1 MKKTLI
7 YIIVAAVLIGLAA
20 WKIADNKKKQ
30 ETEVKEVAKQVDKIN
45 VNVITA
51 SRENIDTDY
60 SANGTFIPKQE
71 TKQSSEISGRIVNV
85 LVREGSR
92 VGAGQ
97 VLATI
102 KRDAIEVDVTQ
113 AQNTLQNAIIDNQRY
128 ENAFKTGGVT
138 KQQLDNSR
146 LQLKNAQSAL
156 RAQGVR
162 VNDTSVRAGISGT
175 INKKRVEP
183 GMVVAPGTAL
193 FEIVN
198 INTLKLSV
206 LVDESQ
212 VGRIQIGQ
220 TVKINV
226 NVITASRENIDT
238 DYSANGTFIPK
249 QESKQSSEIS
259 GRIVNVLVKEGSRVG
274 AGQVLATIKRDAIEV
289 DVSQAQN
296 NLQNAI
302 ADNQRYENAYKTGG
316 VTKQQLDNSRLQ
328 LKNAQAALRAQG
340 VRVNDTSVRAGISG
354 TINKKMVEPGMVVA
368 PGTALF
374 EIVNINTLKLSVLV
388 DESQV
393 GRIQIGQTVKINVNV
408 LPEESFS
415 GRITFIAPKS
425 DASLNFPVEI
435 EVQNRGNLKAGMYA
449 TAVFKTNHGAETQN
463 MLTVPAE
470 AFVNGVSS
478 GQLFVVNN
486 GTAKLIK
493 VTTGKVYGDK
503 VQILSGLNG
512 GEQVIT
518 SGQINL
524 DNGSKIN
531 IVK

>member
-71 TKQSSEISGRIVNV
+71 
-85 LVREGSR
+85 LH
-92 VGAGQ
+92 
-97 VLATI
+97 
-102 KRDAIEVDVTQ
+102 
-113 AQNTLQNAIIDNQRY
+113 
-128 ENAFKTGGVT
+128 
-138 KQQLDNSR
+138 
-146 LQLKNAQSAL
+146 QSADI
-156 RAQGVR
+156 AGR
-162 VNDTSVRAGISGT
+162 V
-175 INKKRVEP
+175 
-183 GMVVAPGTAL
+183 
-193 FEIVN
+193 
-198 INTLKLSV
+198 
-206 LVDESQ
+206 
-212 VGRIQIGQ
+212 
-220 TVKINV
+220 VK
-226 NVITASRENIDT
+226 
-238 DYSANGTFIPK
+238 
-249 QESKQSSEIS
+249 
-259 GRIVNVLVKEGSRVG
+259 VLVKEGSRVG

-388 DESQV
+388 
-393 GRIQIGQTVKINVNV
+393 IQII
-408 LPEESFS
+408 
-415 GRITFIAPKS
+415 
-425 DASLNFPVEI
+425 
-435 EVQNRGNLKAGMYA
+435 
-449 TAVFKTNHGAETQN
+449 
-463 MLTVPAE
+463 
-470 AFVNGVSS
+470 
-478 GQLFVVNN
+478 
-486 GTAKLIK
+486 
-493 VTTGKVYGDK
+493 
-503 VQILSGLNG
+503 
-512 GEQVIT
+512 
-518 SGQINL
+518 
-524 DNGSKIN
+524 
-531 IVK
+531 

>member
-7 YIIVAAVLIGLAA
+7 YIIVAAVLVGLAA
-20 WKIADNKKKQ
+20 YKIVDNKKKQ
-30 ETEVKEVAKQVDKIN
+30 EAEVKEVAKQVDKIN
-45 VNVITA
+45 VNIVTV
-51 SRENIDTDY
+51 SRQDVNTEY

-71 TKQSSEISGRIVNV
+71 SNQSADIAGRVVNV
-85 LVREGSR
+85 YVKEGSR
-92 VGAGQ
+92 VAAGQ

-113 AQNTLQNAIIDNQRY
+113 AQNNLQNAII
-128 ENAFKTGGVT
+128 
-138 KQQLDNSR
+138 
-146 LQLKNAQSAL
+146 
-156 RAQGVR
+156 
-162 VNDTSVRAGISGT
+162 
-175 INKKRVEP
+175 
-183 GMVVAPGTAL
+183 
-193 FEIVN
+193 
-198 INTLKLSV
+198 
-206 LVDESQ
+206 
-212 VGRIQIGQ
+212 
-220 TVKINV
+220 
-226 NVITASRENIDT
+226 
-238 DYSANGTFIPK
+238 
-249 QESKQSSEIS
+249 
-259 GRIVNVLVKEGSRVG
+259 
-274 AGQVLATIKRDAIEV
+274 
-289 DVSQAQN
+289 
-296 NLQNAI
+296 
-302 ADNQRYENAYKTGG
+302 DNQRYENAYKTGG

-328 LKNAQAALRAQG
+328 LKNAQSAVRAQG

-354 TINKKMVEPGMVVA
+354 MINKKMVEPGMVVA
-368 PGTALF
+368 TGTALF
-374 EIVNINTLKLSVLV
+374 EIVNINSLKLSVLV

-393 GRIQIGQTVKINVNV
+393 GRIQIGQEVDINVNV
-408 LPEESFS
+408 LPDEKFT

-449 TAVFKTNHGAETQN
+449 TALFKTNHGAETQN

-478 GQLFVVNN
+478 GQLFIVNN

>member
-1 MKKTLI
+1 MVT
-7 YIIVAAVLIGLAA
+7 V
-20 WKIADNKKKQ
+20 
-30 ETEVKEVAKQVDKIN
+30 
-45 VNVITA
+45 
-51 SRENIDTDY
+51 SRQD
-60 SANGTFIPKQE
+60 
-71 TKQSSEISGRIVNV
+71 
-85 LVREGSR
+85 
-92 VGAGQ
+92 
-97 VLATI
+97 
-102 KRDAIEVDVTQ
+102 
-113 AQNTLQNAIIDNQRY
+113 
-128 ENAFKTGGVT
+128 
-138 KQQLDNSR
+138 
-146 LQLKNAQSAL
+146 
-156 RAQGVR
+156 
-162 VNDTSVRAGISGT
+162 
-175 INKKRVEP
+175 
-183 GMVVAPGTAL
+183 
-193 FEIVN
+193 
-198 INTLKLSV
+198 
-206 LVDESQ
+206 
-212 VGRIQIGQ
+212 
-220 TVKINV
+220 
-226 NVITASRENIDT
+226 IDT

-249 QESKQSSEIS
+249 QESNQSADIA
-259 GRIVNVLVKEGSRVG
+259 GRVVNVYVKEGSRVG

-289 DVSQAQN
+289 DVTQAQN

-328 LKNAQAALRAQG
+328 LKNAQAAVRAQG

-354 TINKKMVEPGMVVA
+354 TINKKMVEPGMVVST
-368 PGTALF
+368 GTALF
-374 EIVNINTLKLSVLV
+374 EIVNINSLKLSVLV

-393 GRIQIGQTVKINVNV
+393 GRIQIGQEVDINVNV
-408 LPEESFS
+408 LPDEKFT

>member
-20 WKIADNKKKQ
+20 YKIAGNKEKQ
-30 ETEVKEVAKQVDKIN
+30 ETEVREVAKQVDKIN
-45 VNVITA
+45 VNVITVA
-51 SRENIDTDY
+51 RENINTDY

-71 TKQSSEISGRIVNV
+71 SNQSSEISGRVVSV
-85 LVREGSR
+85 LVKEGSK

-102 KRDAIEVDVTQ
+102 KKDAIEVDVTQ
-113 AQNTLQNAIIDNQRY
+113 AQNNLQNAIIDNQRY

-138 KQQLDNSR
+138 KQQ
-146 LQLKNAQSAL
+146 
-156 RAQGVR
+156 V
-162 VNDTSVRAGISGT
+162 
-175 INKKRVEP
+175 
-183 GMVVAPGTAL
+183 
-193 FEIVN
+193 
-198 INTLKLSV
+198 
-206 LVDESQ
+206 
-212 VGRIQIGQ
+212 
-220 TVKINV
+220 
-226 NVITASRENIDT
+226 
-238 DYSANGTFIPK
+238 
-249 QESKQSSEIS
+249 
-259 GRIVNVLVKEGSRVG
+259 
-274 AGQVLATIKRDAIEV
+274 
-289 DVSQAQN
+289 
-296 NLQNAI
+296 
-302 ADNQRYENAYKTGG
+302 
-316 VTKQQLDNSRLQ
+316 DNSRLQ
-328 LKNAQAALRAQG
+328 LKNAQAAVKAQG
-340 VRVNDTSVRAGISG
+340 VRVNDASIRAGISG

-374 EIVNINTLKLSVLV
+374 EIVNINSLKLSVLV
-388 DESQV
+388 DESQ
-393 GRIQIGQTVKINVNV
+393 IGKIALGQEVAINVNV
-408 LPEESFS
+408 LPDDSFT

-425 DASLNFPVEI
+425 DASLNFPVEV

-449 TAVFKTNHGAETQN
+449 TATFKTNNGAETQN

-478 GQLFVVNN
+478 GQLFVVSN

-493 VTTGKVYGDK
+493 VQTGKVYGDK